1 MLFSCFTACVDLE
14 LIYNYPRDEVN
25 EHVMS
30 TSLCKLVKGGKKR
43 CPEINKNQLIELRRT
58 LLDLDLDVQVCEMG
72 FCIDEYSNSLTPT
85 LPQNLL

>member
-1 MLFSCFTACVDLE
+1 MKK
-14 LIYNYPRDEVN
+14 
-25 EHVMS
+25 MS
-30 TSLCKLVKGGKKR
+30 MWYEYQSVQASEGGEKR